1 MKVLVLSCKTGM
13 GHHQTGMAIIDYL
26 HSKGVEAEML
36 DVFEYIT
43 PLLSESLSKGY
54 LLSTKLTP
62 KAYAGVYRMLEKRN
76 PSDEGVVQDFTS
88 RILSSK
94 LMKFLTNYAPDAII
108 STHIYAGLL
117 VSFLR
122 RKKGLA
128 CPLIGIVTDYTI
140 HPYWE
145 DSNLD
150 YYVTASELLNLQL
163 IKKGIDPAKALPIGI
178 PINPKFAG
186 EKVER
191 SEARRML
198 ELQDK
203 PTVLVMMGSMG
214 YGNVIK
220 QLKKIDNMQL
230 DSHSGTNSDFQVVCV
245 CGNNKKLFS
254 SINKHTWR
262 KNIIALGYV
271 NNVELL
277 MDAADVLITKPGG
290 LTTSEFLAKQVP
302 AVLVNPIPGHE
313 DRNAEFLCN
322 NGLAVRATK
331 TYPVDEALFQL
342 LSFDWRRDSLSNAAA
357 KMGKPNAVQDLCDFI
372 IDDLGEMNA

>member
-1 MKVLVLSCKTGM
+1 MKVLILSCKTGM
-13 GHHQTGMAIIDYL
+13 GHHQTGIAIIDHL
-26 HSKGVEAEML
+26 HSKGVETEML

-43 PLLSESLSKGY
+43 PLLSESISTGY
-54 LLSTKLTP
+54 LLSTKLAP
-62 KAYAGVYRMLEKRN
+62 KAYASVYRMLEKRH
-76 PSDEGVVQDFTS
+76 PSDEGSFQDFTS

-94 LMKFLTNYAPDAII
+94 LMKFLTTYAPDAII

-122 RKKGLA
+122 RKKGLD

-163 IKKGIDPAKALPIGI
+163 TKKGIEPEKALPLGI

-186 EKVER
+186 EKVDR
-191 SEARRML
+191 SEARRRL
-198 ELQDK
+198 ELPDK

-220 QLKKIDNMQL
+220 QLKKIDAMSL
-230 DSHSGTNSDFQVVCV
+230 DFQVVCV
-245 CGNNKKLFS
+245 CGNNKKLLLS
-254 SINKHTWR
+254 VR
-262 KNIIALGYV
+262 KYKWQKDIIAMGYV

-277 MDAADVLITKPGG
+277 MDAAEVLVTKPGG

-302 AVLVNPIPGHE
+302 AILVNPIPGHE

-322 NGLAVRATK
+322 NGLAVRATS

-342 LSFDWRRDSLSNAAA
+342 LSFGWRRDSLSAAA
-357 KMGKPNAVQDLCDFI
+357 EKMGKPNAVRDLCDFI
-372 IDDLGEMNA
+372 INDLGER